1 FGSAAGNSSRFQLI
15 VDTAMAALKSDE
27 SYMNGHYTTQPEK
40 GIRLMANVYCPWAY
54 SHQYFKEKLYIKQQT
69 PTLNAFIQKRWEIA
83 FLQFDA
89 NDLIKMLETGIHS
102 ILADHS
108 NFGGNLE
115 RALASINAK
124 VLLMPCSSDLLFPG
138 EDSVEEARYISNV
151 KVVPVPSIW
160 GHAFGIGVNKTD
172 NEFIDHQ
179 MKSFLASE

>member
-1 FGSAAGNSSRFQLI
+1 
-15 VDTAMAALKSDE
+15 
-27 SYMNGHYTTQPEK
+27 
-40 GIRLMANVYCPWAY
+40 
-54 SHQYFKEKLYIKQQT
+54 

-138 EDSVEEARYISNV
+138 EDSVEVARYISND
-151 KVVPVPSIW
+151 KVMSVPSILE
-160 GHAFGIGVNKTD
+160 HAFGHRENKTD
-172 NEFIDHQ
+172 NQFNDHQ
-179 MKSFLASE
+179 KTGFLATE